1 MSNAVMDTH
10 SMIFVTI
17 GNLVSPSSSVNGDPL
32 FDFPDHWQ
40 PRFSAEFPF
49 RPTNEGA
56 DWLPLAERKIC
67 PVSAV
72 RESRAVKPRGL
83 LSRSCRLRDKMFTH
97 TRRVN

>member
-1 MSNAVMDTH
+1 MTKPAQTTKSSGTWQLAKGRHDTTMSNAVMDTH

-56 DWLPLAERKIC
+56 DWPA
-67 PVSAV
+67 
-72 RESRAVKPRGL
+72 PRRTKDLSGL
-83 LSRSCRLRDKMFTH
+83 GC
-97 TRRVN
+97 